1 MVRVIVS
8 VAPLGW
14 EHWLRSAP
22 GTRARPGAIL
32 RDREADGGDESNTIL
47 QGDLAPLAQLAE
59 QLTLNQ

>member
-8 VAPLGW
+8 VASLGW
-14 EHWLRSAP
+14 EHWLRSALAT
-22 GTRARPGAIL
+22 GTRPGAIL
-32 RDREADGGDESNTIL
+32 RDREADGGDDSSTML